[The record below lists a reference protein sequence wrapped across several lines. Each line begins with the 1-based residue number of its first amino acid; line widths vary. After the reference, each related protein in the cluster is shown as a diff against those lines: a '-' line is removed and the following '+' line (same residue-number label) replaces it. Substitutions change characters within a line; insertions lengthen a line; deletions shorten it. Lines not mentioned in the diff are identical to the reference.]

1 MNAFLSRVLCALLL
15 LAWLPALAQ
24 VAATVEGV
32 QMPAWMERDGKRT
45 PIAPGMQLRAGDV
58 VLSGAGSRVAIKLAE
73 GSLVKLGENGMLRF
87 TELSAGRGVLKA
99 VINVLQ
105 GAFRFTTDV
114 AAKPVKR
121 EVSIGVGRVVTGIR
135 GTDLWGRSR
144 GGTEIICLIEGRIEI
159 AAPGAPALT
168 LDQPRQFY
176 RREGGKALPVG
187 MVDAKQL
194 ADWAREVDIEPGKG
208 APRSKGGR

>member
-1 MNAFLSRVLCALLL
+1 LLL
-15 LAWLPALAQ
+15 IASLLSFHVAAQ

-32 QMPAWMERDGKRT
+32 QTPAWVERDGKRT
-45 PIAPGMQLRAGDV
+45 PLVPGMELKAGDQV
-58 VLSGAGSRVAIKLAE
+58 ITGAGSRIAIKLSE
-73 GSLVKLGENGMLRF
+73 GSLVKLGENGTLRF
-87 TELSAGRGVLKA
+87 TELSTRREVFKA

-114 AAKPVKR
+114 AAKAQKR
-121 EVSIGVGRVVTGIR
+121 EVSIGVSQVVAGIR

-144 GGTEIICLIEGRIEI
+144 GNVQVVCLIEGRVEI
-159 AAPGAPALT
+159 SAPGDPALT

-187 MVDAKQL
+187 FIDAKQL

-208 APRSKGGR
+208 VTRTKGTPR

>member
-1 MNAFLSRVLCALLL
+1 MLLIASLLSFHVA
-15 LAWLPALAQ
+15 AQ

-32 QMPAWMERDGKRT
+32 QTPAWVERDGKRT
-45 PIAPGMQLRAGDV
+45 PLVPGMELKAGDQV
-58 VLSGAGSRVAIKLAE
+58 ITGAGSRIAIKLSE
-73 GSLVKLGENGMLRF
+73 GSLVKLGENGTLRF
-87 TELSAGRGVLKA
+87 TELSTRREVFKA

-114 AAKPVKR
+114 AAKAQKR
-121 EVSIGVGRVVTGIR
+121 EVSIGVSQVVAGIR

-144 GGTEIICLIEGRIEI
+144 GNVQVVCLIEGRIEI
-159 AAPGAPALT
+159 AAPGDPALT

-187 MVDAKQL
+187 FIDAKQL
-194 ADWAREVDIEPGKG
+194 ADWAREVEIEPGRGVTRTKG
-208 APRSKGGR
+208 K